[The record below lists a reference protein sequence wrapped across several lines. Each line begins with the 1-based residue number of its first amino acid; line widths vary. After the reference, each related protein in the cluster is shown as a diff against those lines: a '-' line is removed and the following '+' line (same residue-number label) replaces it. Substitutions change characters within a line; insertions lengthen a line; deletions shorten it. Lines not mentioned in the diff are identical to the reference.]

1 MTSHNYAGILNIF
14 NPCKPEGGWQ
24 LDLMR
29 WEERQVAKMLI
40 HLSVVE
46 PGDNC
51 ECMRT
56 ATMCIY

>member
-1 MTSHNYAGILNIF
+1 MCPHRWFYAGILNIF

-24 LDLMR
+24 LDLSR
-29 WEERQVAKMLI
+29 WDERQVAKMQI

-51 ECMRT
+51 ES
-56 ATMCIY
+56 